1 MMKKILV
8 AAVLVFTLCCC
19 EQRKVAREMKAFMET
34 EIRFTDDIFKVK
46 DRNVFQ
52 YEVACSRPLMVM
64 YFDSTDCSSCQIGH
78 LQNYIGLFE
87 MADTSGLFGVVFLF
101 SPGEEEYDN
110 VMQQLVM
117 LDFPYPL
124 YIDYGCSF
132 GRENRA
138 IPEDDRYHCFLL
150 GKDGRPVFVGNPL
163 MSHELMD
170 VFRETLERRGN
181 SL

>member
-1 MMKKILV
+1 M
-8 AAVLVFTLCCC
+8 
-19 EQRKVAREMKAFMET
+19 
-34 EIRFTDDIFKVK
+34 
-46 DRNVFQ
+46 
-52 YEVACSRPLMVM
+52 
-64 YFDSTDCSSCQIGH
+64 CQIGH

-87 MADTSGLFGVVFLF
+87 MADTSGLFDVVFLF